1 MHRLPY
7 SEACERN
14 KQPILDALQTVFPK
28 QGKVLEL
35 GSCSGQHIVHFAP
48 AFPGLT
54 WQPSDQPEY
63 LPGLTARI
71 RQEGNAAILTPIELD
86 VTAAWPDESYDAV
99 FSANTAHI
107 MDWPAVEAMFS
118 GAGRVLVPGGV
129 FCLYGPFSEK
139 SGSMV
144 KSNEDFDRSLRAR
157 NPAMGIRRLGSIEN
171 LADRSHLRLVDRKL
185 MPANNQMLIF
195 STLEVNP
202 DDRL

>member
-1 MHRLPY
+1 MYRLPY

-14 KQPILDALQTVFPK
+14 KQPILDELLTVFPE

-54 WQPSDQPEY
+54 WQPTDRSEY
-63 LPGLTARI
+63 IPGLNARI
-71 RQEGNAAILTPIELD
+71 RQEGTAAILNPIELD
-86 VTAAWPDESYDAV
+86 VTATWPDELYDAV

-118 GAGRVLVPGGV
+118 GVGRVLVPDGV

-139 SGSMV
+139 NGFMV

-157 NPAMGIRRLGSIEN
+157 NPAMGIRSLNSIEK
-171 LADRSHLRLVDRKL
+171 LANRSHLKLVDRKP
-185 MPANNQMLIF
+185 MPANNQMLVF
-195 STLEVNP
+195 STREKNP
-202 DDRL
+202 HD